1 MGVGYVITLTSGHV
15 LDVDQAVAMWVV
27 PRGKIV
33 IPSHFWAGFFCFKEN
48 FKKVNAE
55 KGFDKD

>member
-1 MGVGYVITLTSGHV
+1 M

-33 IPSHFWAGFFCFKEN
+33 IPSHFWAGFFCFREN
-48 FKKVNAE
+48 FKKVIVE